1 MDLDAYVTEHG
12 GEWRRLEQLS
22 ARRKLSAEEADE
34 LIALYQRTATH
45 LSVIRSR
52 SPDPALVARLS
63 RMVLAG
69 RSAIT
74 GAQPGSWRAVGR
86 FFTTTFPLEVYRARQ
101 WWIWTALVNVFL
113 AGVIITYVATHPA
126 VERLFYTEDE
136 IDQLVNSEFAGY
148 YTRYQAQNFAFQV
161 WTNNAFLTGLCLAA
175 GVLIVPTLIVLAGN
189 VLNVGLIGGIMVGHG
204 RADVFFGLLL
214 PHGLLELT
222 ILFIGA
228 GVGLRVG
235 WSWIAPGQFR
245 TRGRALAE
253 TGRSA
258 MVVALGLACG
268 LFVSG
273 LLEAFV
279 TPSGWPT
286 VIRLG
291 LGVVVWGGFLTYT
304 LGLGARAARAGESA
318 DVDAAM
324 RPVEVPTA

>member
-1 MDLDAYVTEHG
+1 VDLDAYVTEHG
-12 GEWRRLEQLS
+12 GEWRRLEHLS
-22 ARRKLSAEEADE
+22 SRRKLSAEEADE

-74 GAQPGSWRAVGR
+74 GAQPGSWRSVVR
-86 FFTTTFPLEVYRARQ
+86 FFATAFPLEVYRARR
-101 WWIWTALVNVFL
+101 WWISTALVNVVL
-113 AGVIITYVATHPA
+113 SGLIIAYMAANPA
-126 VERLFYTEDE
+126 VERLFFTEDE
-136 IDQLVNSEFAGY
+136 IDQIVNSEFAGY
-148 YTRYQAQNFAFQV
+148 YTEYQAQNFAFEV
-161 WTNNAFLTGLCLAA
+161 WTHNAFLTALCLAA
-175 GVLIVPTLIVLAGN
+175 GVLIVPTLLVLAEN
-189 VLNVGLIGGIMVGHG
+189 TLNVGLIGGIMVGHG
-204 RADVFFGLLL
+204 RSDVFFGLIL

-235 WSWIAPGQFR
+235 WSWIAPGPFR

-253 TGRSA
+253 TARSA

-286 VIRLG
+286 AFRV
-291 LGVVVWGGFLTYT
+291 GVGVLVWAAFLTYT
-304 LGLGARAARAGESA
+304 LGLGARAAHAGESA
-318 DVDAAM
+318 DVDAGM
-324 RPVEVPTA
+324 RPVEVPTV